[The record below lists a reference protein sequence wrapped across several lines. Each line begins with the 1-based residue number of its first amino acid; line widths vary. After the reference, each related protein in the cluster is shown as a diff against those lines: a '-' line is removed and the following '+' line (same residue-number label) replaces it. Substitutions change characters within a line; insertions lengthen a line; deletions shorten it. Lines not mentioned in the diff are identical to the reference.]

1 MSQGTPPVEPHEP
14 AGVPTLAG
22 PSVGLAGAARA
33 APGWLPALSP
43 DGWLLFA
50 TCGVRSF
57 AYGFLSVVL
66 ALYLAAIGLEPAAIG
81 AIFTAALAG
90 GAIMTVALTAVADRL
105 GRRRVLVLGAL
116 LMALAGAVFA
126 LTDRALVLG
135 LAAVVG
141 TISPSGKE
149 VGPFLSVEQAVLP
162 QTTDDTR
169 RTSVFAA
176 YNLVGSLAGALG
188 ALAAGV
194 PDLLGVEPLAGYRAL
209 VWSYVVAALA
219 LAALFAR
226 LSRAAEVAAGTP
238 PQPQGAPSA
247 NAATAQPAAAPAA
260 AIAARPGPDA
270 AIPPRGMVAKLAAL
284 FALDAFAGGFIVQ
297 GLIAYWFHLRYGLD
311 PAALAALFFATSLLN
326 SLSYLAAVPLARRIG
341 LLNTMVFTHL
351 PSNLLLVL
359 VPLMPSLPLAVGV
372 LLARNL
378 LSQLD
383 VPTRQSY
390 TMAIIPPGQR
400 AAAAGVLSVARN
412 AAAAA
417 APALAGATLAVPALG
432 LPFLLAGG
440 LKIVYDLTIWSVF
453 RHVRPPEETARLAA
467 KG

>member
-1 MSQGTPPVEPHEP
+1 MSETPPAAPRERS
-14 AGVPTLAG
+14 GVPATDSSRTGRAG
-22 PSVGLAGAARA
+22 TSRA
-33 APGWLPALSP
+33 APLAWLPALSP

-50 TCGVRSF
+50 TCGVRGC

-66 ALYLAAIGLEPAAIG
+66 ALYLAAIGLDAVAIG

-90 GAIMTVALTAVADRL
+90 GAIMTIALTAVADRL
-105 GRRRVLVLGAL
+105 GRRRVLVVGAL

-126 LTDRALVLG
+126 LTDIALLLG
-135 LAAVVG
+135 LAAVIG

-162 QTTDDTR
+162 QTTDDTH

-188 ALAAGV
+188 SLAAGV
-194 PDLLGVEPLAGYRAL
+194 PDLLGVEPFAGYRAL
-209 VWSYVVAALA
+209 VWAYAAAALA
-219 LAALFAR
+219 LAVLFSR
-226 LSRAAEVAAGTP
+226 LSPAVEAAAGATAP
-238 PQPQGAPSA
+238 PQATSSSA
-247 NAATAQPAAAPAA
+247 GAATEM
-260 AIAARPGPDA
+260 GP
-270 AIPPRGMVAKLAAL
+270 PVRGTVAKLTAL
-284 FALDAFAGGFIVQ
+284 FALDAFAGGFVVQ
-297 GLIAYWFHLRYGLD
+297 GLMAYWFHLRYGLD

-326 SLSYLAAVPLARRIG
+326 SLSYLAAVPLARRMG

-351 PSNLLLVL
+351 PSNVLLAL
-359 VPLMPSLPLAVGV
+359 VPLVPGLPLAIGV

-390 TMAIIPPGQR
+390 TMAIIPPGER

-453 RHVRPPEETARLAA
+453 RQVRPPEETAQLAA